1 MLRIMQILW
10 PAFLMA
16 TVGVGLLFS
25 MVDPDD
31 LVIFGHPMAGA
42 HLSAYGCGFLLLW
55 ALCSA
60 SAATSLWLAG
70 NLAGAES
77 HPPK

>member
-25 MVDPDD
+25 MVDPDE
-31 LVIFGHPMAGA
+31 LVIFGQPMAGA
-42 HLSAYGCGFLLLW
+42 HMSAYGCGFLMLW
-55 ALCSA
+55 ALCSV
-60 SAATSLWLAG
+60 SAATTLWLAG
-70 NLAGAES
+70 NKPGTDS
-77 HPPK
+77 QPSN